1 MGGAKSKPSS
11 GNELPIVM
19 LGKGGV
25 GKSALTIRFIEDKFL
40 DAYNPT

>member
-1 MGGAKSKPSS
+1 MGGKSSKSAS

-25 GKSALTIRFIEDKFL
+25 GKSALTLRFIDDKFL